1 MSPGIELEQAL
12 ALANISCS
20 ALCCHSNE
28 TRAPIANPLNRAQL
42 ERTIYHSPSSI
53 QVRGVVGQTHRQ
65 TDTQTTVTTI
75 HFASSTTHISK
86 RNKPRV
92 KAIVSMSQM
101 CRTIKQVVVGK
112 MLTKYRYSKG
122 KKTGNDDYWK
132 SYLANSWSALAPL
145 DSLVAAQEIKQL
157 VQGTEPENTK
167 FKKYTLHKW

>member
-1 MSPGIELEQAL
+1 M
-12 ALANISCS
+12 
-20 ALCCHSNE
+20 
-28 TRAPIANPLNRAQL
+28 
-42 ERTIYHSPSSI
+42 
-53 QVRGVVGQTHRQ
+53 GQTHRQ
-65 TDTQTTVTTI
+65 TDTQTAVTTI

-132 SYLANSWSALAPL
+132 SYWANSWSALAPL

-157 VQGTEPENTK
+157 VQGTESENTK
-167 FKKYTLHKW
+167 FKKYTLHKWLRCVVLIVINIDYLLHFAWVVDDAKCIVVTRVCVCVCLFAAVCPHYCTEPDVT